1 MAKKEMPAIKPKPK
15 KGMDKLHLKKKK
27 KKKKKNKKKKNYFFS
42 QDIKIIYINK
52 HI

>member
-27 KKKKKNKKKKNYFFS
+27 KKKKKNFFFSQKKKKKYN
-42 QDIKIIYINK
+42 KKYI
-52 HI
+52 

>member
-27 KKKKKNKKKKNYFFS
+27 KKKKKNYFFS